1 MVRCSVIQGL
11 SMRRSILPS
20 TCASGFFMRLVVG
33 ALSAGIL
40 QARWFSGIPAQRG
53 SVSTSLLLLGVCPG
67 RLLSRSS
74 RKFNCAARFTTFIR
88 VLAISLAGTY
98 LVSCTKPL
106 SPVNLPPPGGTV
118 SFPGGTVQIQDNNL
132 RVTYEHYECL
142 MPDKEN
148 LRKIV
153 VDTKL
158 QPQVQTGS
166 DKATGIITIIGG
178 IVGILV
184 KLLIGGA

>member
-1 MVRCSVIQGL
+1 
-11 SMRRSILPS
+11 
-20 TCASGFFMRLVVG
+20 
-33 ALSAGIL
+33 
-40 QARWFSGIPAQRG
+40 
-53 SVSTSLLLLGVCPG
+53 
-67 RLLSRSS
+67 
-74 RKFNCAARFTTFIR
+74 
-88 VLAISLAGTY
+88 
-98 LVSCTKPL
+98 
-106 SPVNLPPPGGTV
+106 
-118 SFPGGTVQIQDNNL
+118 
-132 RVTYEHYECL
+132 